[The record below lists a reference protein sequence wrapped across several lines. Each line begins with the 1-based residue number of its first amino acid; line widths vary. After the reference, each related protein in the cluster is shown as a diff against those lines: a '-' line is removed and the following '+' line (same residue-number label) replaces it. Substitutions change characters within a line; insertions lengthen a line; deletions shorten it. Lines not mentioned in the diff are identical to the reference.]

1 VLVVATPLG
10 GSLLV
15 NCLCKWA
22 ASSLVLLINFV
33 LINQRKA
40 KKIRILNSCLTL
52 KLLALSELGRLQ
64 GAVERG
70 DDKKL

>member
-1 VLVVATPLG
+1 MGCIIFGPFNKFCTYQPTE
-10 GSLLV
+10 S
-15 NCLCKWA
+15 
-22 ASSLVLLINFV
+22 
-33 LINQRKA
+33 Q
-40 KKIRILNSCLTL
+40 KIRSLNSCLTL